1 MQICYSYGR
10 AAGGKAAGS
19 SAQSR
24 RRPVVQETV
33 LDLPAWPVDPAHHA
47 PHGVPPEDG
56 DIQVLAGAP
65 VVHHLVVVVLGPLLE
80 ERQPAVQRPQV
91 PPHAG
96 VGHHDH
102 PLRPGF
108 AAGRR
113 LHVGKVALLPVVG
126 QQGGQRFL
134 LEGAVLALPQG
145 QTSTAALE
153 QQRGGEDDGYDGRS
167 HGGGLQTGVGLQR

>member
-1 MQICYSYGR
+1 M
-10 AAGGKAAGS
+10 AGS

-24 RRPVVQETV
+24 RRAMVQESV

-56 DIQVLAGAP
+56 NIQVLAGAP
-65 VVHHLVVVVLGPLLE
+65 VVRHLVVVLGPLLE
-80 ERQPAVQRPQV
+80 ERQPAAQRPQV
-91 PPHAG
+91 PPRAG

-108 AAGRR
+108 AAARR

-126 QQGGQRFL
+126 QQRGQRFP

-145 QTSTAALE
+145 QTGTAALE
-153 QQRGGEDDGYDGRS
+153 EQRGGEDDGYDGGS
-167 HGGGLQTGVGLQR
+167 HGGGLQTGVGFRGDSQCALACSF